1 MLLFSF
7 SKCLYFFFYFFYYFY
22 FSFFCFSNVF
32 DFFLASQNF
41 LIFFLSLRFKLFK
54 DFLEF
59 LLSLGCCKEKF
70 GQLFDFDCRVLSAQ
84 QQNCRKKCNTEN
96 ESLDVIALFFVGSSV
111 VYLLLGLQKIHT
123 HKYMDGSKEAEMR
136 MKSMKVKLHYKQNRI
151 RYYNKPYS
159 KIIRKV
165 R

>member
-1 MLLFSF
+1 M
-7 SKCLYFFFYFFYYFY
+7 
-22 FSFFCFSNVF
+22 
-32 DFFLASQNF
+32 
-41 LIFFLSLRFKLFK
+41 
-54 DFLEF
+54 
-59 LLSLGCCKEKF
+59 SLGCCKEKF

-84 QQNCRKKCNTEN
+84 QQNSRKKCNTEN
-96 ESLDVIALFFVGSSV
+96 ESLDVIALFFVGS
-111 VYLLLGLQKIHT
+111 LLTAGLAKNT